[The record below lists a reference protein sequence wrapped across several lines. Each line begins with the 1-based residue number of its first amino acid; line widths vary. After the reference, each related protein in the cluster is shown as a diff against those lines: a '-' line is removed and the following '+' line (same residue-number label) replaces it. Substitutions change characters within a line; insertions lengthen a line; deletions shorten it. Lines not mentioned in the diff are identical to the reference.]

1 MEVALCLSGQP
12 RLFKR
17 GYKYIKNFL
26 IDEYNIK
33 DVFCHFWWNP
43 QQNTQGT
50 LAIYPGNYMRYPGI
64 GYDNQY
70 KAEGNI
76 LKELKTLYNPI
87 HIEYD
92 NPPQNIYLTHEQIK
106 LFITQVTNKEPNWNN
121 YPDGYKKYLYNHLK
135 SMIDSQFQSSHF
147 KRVYEQNRGK
157 KYDLVVRTRYDFA
170 LNTKIERKWKGKF
183 GNIPSLEE
191 IQNKLNEDSKHFF
204 TEWDNLWIYSSE
216 LHDKMMEGMWWNF
229 DKLFN
234 FIVSQDE
241 SNPFKD
247 STWKAIP
254 EHFQGAQAREIWGPM
269 YQYEVGIDCALTI
282 PRTDEAFDEIDLKWN
297 I

>member
-33 DVFCHFWWNP
+33 DVFCHFWWDS
-43 QQNTQGT
+43 QYNTQGT
-50 LAIYPGNYMRYPGI
+50 FGTWNFLKYHDLGH
-64 GYDNQY
+64 DNQY
-70 KAEGNI
+70 KSEGNV
-76 LKELKTLYNPI
+76 LNELIKLYNPI

-92 NPPQNIYLTHEQIK
+92 APPKNLSLTPEQVK
-106 LFITQVTNKEPNWNN
+106 FYTTQYTGKESIWEN
-121 YPDGYKKYLYNHLK
+121 YPEEYRQYLYTHLK
-135 SMIDSQFQSSHF
+135 SIIDSQFQSSHF
-147 KRVYEQNRGK
+147 KRVHEQNKGK

-170 LNTKIERKWKGKF
+170 LNPKLEYKWKGKF
-183 GNIPSLEE
+183 NNLPSLEE
-191 IQNKLNEDSKHFF
+191 IQEKLQENPKHFF
-204 TEWDNLWIYSSE
+204 TEWDNLWIYTSE
-216 LHDKMMEGMWWNF
+216 LHDKMMEGMWWDF

-254 EHFQGAQAREIWGPM
+254 EHFQGARAREIWNPFSK
-269 YQYEVGIDCALTI
+269 YEVGINCNLFI
-282 PRTDEAFDEIDLKWN
+282 PRTEEEFNDTDLKWN
-297 I
+297 L